1 MKDGDSI
8 VLKGHTLVNGKRVGF
23 GECTGK
29 LVPPIPEES
38 YY

>member
-8 VLKGHTLVNGKRVGF
+8 TLRGHTTVNGKRVGF

-29 LVPPIPEES
+29 LVPAIPEEQ